1 MVIKIRI
8 LLTLVI
14 LIGLIGCNNN
24 NRNKQWHNVMKSMN
38 ISKNKAVFTT
48 KNVVN
53 KNMLITRVYHDNDD
67 EWQFFDDISTNS
79 NENIM
84 IVSIEQ
90 IIGIDSTILD
100 VINLQKG
107 YFAKRSS
114 LEKSWE
120 IEKIIEENEK

>member
-1 MVIKIRI
+1 
-8 LLTLVI
+8 
-14 LIGLIGCNNN
+14 
-24 NRNKQWHNVMKSMN
+24 MKSMN